1 MNIRLSI
8 INIQL
13 WSFANMYISFN
24 DASTYRE
31 KKTDCYICHICNWI
45 LFLFFFLLLI
55 LQYYVMI
62 IIIFSRNIQVH
73 LDFSSEY
80 WSKADCDK
88 RQTII
93 MYVVCFYFNSYR
105 IYNEGKNVTRCKVS
119 FYQYQYSTKCIVL
132 QSFRYFFLFFDNR
145 RKETCV

>member
-1 MNIRLSI
+1 VIIRQYVHFI
-8 INIQL
+8 QRCINLPSKKKNPTVIYVTHAIEY
-13 WSFANMYISFN
+13 SFFS
-24 DASTYRE
+24 
-31 KKTDCYICHICNWI
+31 
-45 LFLFFFLLLI
+45 FFLRLI

-73 LDFSSEY
+73 LGFSSEY

-93 MYVVCFYFNSYR
+93 MYVVCFYFNSY
-105 IYNEGKNVTRCKVS
+105 NEGKNVTRCKVS
-119 FYQYQYSTKCIVL
+119 FYQYQYSTKKCIVL

-145 RKETCV
+145 RKETCI